1 MKTFLVLVFSLVLS
15 GFSSTAHAQEQGS
28 AWIQIEALRTLAEG
42 EGRARSYA
50 ASFPNVSGFR
60 VGGRWYAIALGP
72 YTPDAARAELTALKR
87 GRLIPQDSYIA
98 FSNQY
103 EQQFWPVG
111 ANSLLAT
118 PQTTLLSPLAQPD
131 QTDQPLTLEPVPPAY
146 IPDETPREARASER
160 GLDGEQRKLLQES
173 LQWEGFYDAAID
185 GSFGAGTRRAMA
197 AWQEARGYD
206 VTGILTTNQRAQL
219 VEDYRSA
226 FTDLGLASVRDD
238 AAGIEMILPTGKV
251 EYSRA
256 EAPFVHYD
264 SADADEVRVILISQS
279 GDEATLFGLYDI
291 MQTLEVVPTEGFR
304 ERKKQSFVLTG
315 QSPELNSYS
324 YAALKDGAVKGF
336 TVTWKSG
343 GDARVMERVV
353 KTMQASF
360 SPLDGIVLPDNAL
373 SGDGTDQRIDL
384 MAGLEIRRP
393 ERSRSGFYID
403 ETGKVLTTTDVLG
416 QCARITIGEEIEADV
431 TARDD
436 ALGLALLTPR
446 QSLRP
451 LAVAEFQGSVPRL
464 NSEVTLAG
472 FSYEDILDLPVLTFG
487 TLADIRGLQGEEFVE
502 RLALKALPG
511 DAGGPVFDT
520 TGAVLG
526 MLRARGD
533 AGDKQLPPEVNFAV
547 DVPAIADFLGQ
558 SGLSPR
564 AAEDGKSLAPE
575 DLVTLAGDVTVR
587 ISCWN

>member
-15 GFSSTAHAQEQGS
+15 VFSSSAHAQEQGS
-28 AWIQIEALRTLAEG
+28 AWIQIEALRTLADG
-42 EGRARSYA
+42 EARARSYA
-50 ASFPNVSGFR
+50 ASFPNVAGFR
-60 VGGRWYAIALGP
+60 VGGRWYAVALGP
-72 YTPDAARAELTALKR
+72 YTPAAASAELGALKR

-98 FSNQY
+98 YSNQY

-111 ANSLLAT
+111 ANALLAT
-118 PQTTLLSPLAQPD
+118 PQDTVLSPLAQPE
-131 QTDQPLTLEPVPPAY
+131 QTDQPLAQEPVPPAY
-146 IPDETPREARASER
+146 IPDETPGEARASER
-160 GLDGEQRKLLQES
+160 ALDAAQRMLLQES
-173 LQWEGFYDAAID
+173 LKWEGFYDAAID

-197 AWQEARGYD
+197 AWQEAKGYD
-206 VTGILTTNQRAQL
+206 ATGVLTTRQRTEL
-219 VEDYRSA
+219 VGDYRSPFA
-226 FTDLGLASVRDD
+226 DLGLASVRDD

-251 EYSRA
+251 KYSRA

-264 SADADEVRVILISQS
+264 STDEDEVQVILISQS

-291 MQTLEVVPTEGFR
+291 MQTLEMVPTEGFR

-315 QSPELNSYS
+315 QSSTLNSYS
-324 YAALKDGAVKGF
+324 YAELKDGAIKGF
-336 TVTWKSG
+336 TVSWKPG

-353 KTMQASF
+353 NTMQESF
-360 SPLDGIVLPDNAL
+360 APVEGIVLPDNAL
-373 SGDGTDQRIDL
+373 SGDGSDQRIDL
-384 MAGLEIRRP
+384 MAGLKIRRP

-431 TARDD
+431 TSRDD
-436 ALGLALLTPR
+436 TLGLALLTPR

-502 RLALKALPG
+502 RLALSALPG

-526 MLRARGD
+526 MLRARNEQ
-533 AGDKQLPPEVNFAV
+533 ADKQLPPDVNFAV

-558 SGLSPR
+558 AGLSPR
-564 AAEDGKSLAPE
+564 AAVLNKSLAPE